1 MKNKGQ
7 VSACLSCFRYQKN
20 RTIICYN
27 GKNFRI
33 DPSKR
38 GIVAFTVDSD
48 AIIVLSSNGA

>member
-1 MKNKGQ
+1 MKNEGQ